1 MLIESSWFGEIRP
14 GPHSLKPKPTQ
25 SKALTLFSS
34 VKAERME
41 EAAEE
46 TFKASRAWFMS
57 FKERSCLF
65 KGEVQSEIARCLEDL
80 AEVILEGGSH

>member
-1 MLIESSWFGEIRP
+1 
-14 GPHSLKPKPTQ
+14 
-25 SKALTLFSS
+25 
-34 VKAERME
+34 ME

-65 KGEVQSEIARCLEDL
+65 NGEVQSEIARCLEDL
-80 AEVILEGGSH
+80 AEVILEGGSHWRADFQYPRNSLILAENAN